1 MHTLY
6 VINLTFIVLLAHQEY
21 LYSNH
26 YWNKSLITQWV
37 LYITNECVNKD
48 KKVELY
54 VVEKGKMP
62 NSLSKRRRVYCSF
75 LVLFHSV
82 LFIMPIIFFSIGG
95 SFRPSLMALSYLVL
109 FWFQIAVSTLLD
121 LAKGHEKG
129 SIPKIYTL
137 YEGCP
142 KSS

>member
-6 VINLTFIVLLAHQEY
+6 VTNLTFVVLLAHQEY

-26 YWNKSLITQWV
+26 YWNKSLITQLV

-62 NSLSKRRRVYCSF
+62 NSLSKIRRVIFMCIFKLSSHVWNILPITVLLFVGLAMFLSVIPSRDYTPYSTTSSCISVWLCS
-75 LVLFHSV
+75 
-82 LFIMPIIFFSIGG
+82 
-95 SFRPSLMALSYLVL
+95 
-109 FWFQIAVSTLLD
+109 LD
-121 LAKGHEKG
+121 NEMG
-129 SIPKIYTL
+129 T
-137 YEGCP
+137 
-142 KSS
+142 

>member
-6 VINLTFIVLLAHQEY
+6 VTNLTFVVLLAHQEY

-54 VVEKGKMP
+54 VVKKGKMP
-62 NSLSKRRRVYCSF
+62 NSLSKIRRVIYKE
-75 LVLFHSV
+75 LLKVLWNKTIN
-82 LFIMPIIFFSIGG
+82 L
-95 SFRPSLMALSYLVL
+95 SLNSACNHILGENS
-109 FWFQIAVSTLLD
+109 
-121 LAKGHEKG
+121 
-129 SIPKIYTL
+129 
-137 YEGCP
+137 
-142 KSS
+142 

>member
-6 VINLTFIVLLAHQEY
+6 VTNLTFVVLLAHQEY

-54 VVEKGKMP
+54 VVEKGEMP
-62 NSLSKRRRVYCSF
+62 NSLSKIRRVHCE
-75 LVLFHSV
+75 
-82 LFIMPIIFFSIGG
+82 INKE
-95 SFRPSLMALSYLVL
+95 
-109 FWFQIAVSTLLD
+109 AVRN
-121 LAKGHEKG
+121 
-129 SIPKIYTL
+129 
-137 YEGCP
+137 
-142 KSS
+142 

>member
-6 VINLTFIVLLAHQEY
+6 VTNLTFVVLLAHQEY

-62 NSLSKRRRVYCSF
+62 NSLSKIRRVSITSEPGAIFTKRKRRRKFRRRHKLHVSRVSLNNLRVNF
-75 LVLFHSV
+75 DVTLRQPHSTCK
-82 LFIMPIIFFSIGG
+82 FSRKSIF
-95 SFRPSLMALSYLVL
+95 AY
-109 FWFQIAVSTLLD
+109 
-121 LAKGHEKG
+121 
-129 SIPKIYTL
+129 
-137 YEGCP
+137 
-142 KSS
+142 

>member
-6 VINLTFIVLLAHQEY
+6 VTNLTFVVLLAHQEY

-62 NSLSKRRRVYCSF
+62 NSLSKIRRVFNKLTKLNIQF
-75 LVLFHSV
+75 LKRGEN
-82 LFIMPIIFFSIGG
+82 IYRETIFF
-95 SFRPSLMALSYLVL
+95 
-109 FWFQIAVSTLLD
+109 
-121 LAKGHEKG
+121 
-129 SIPKIYTL
+129 
-137 YEGCP
+137 
-142 KSS
+142 

>member
-6 VINLTFIVLLAHQEY
+6 VTNLTFVVLLAHQEY

-62 NSLSKRRRVYCSF
+62 NSLSKIRRVKYILPYANF
-75 LVLFHSV
+75 T
-82 LFIMPIIFFSIGG
+82 
-95 SFRPSLMALSYLVL
+95 PSL
-109 FWFQIAVSTLLD
+109 FFQCIFTDFQSVELLP
-121 LAKGHEKG
+121 AG
-129 SIPKIYTL
+129 
-137 YEGCP
+137 
-142 KSS
+142 